1 MGNVLRFLILRL
13 YIQVFVVFYYTFPYN
28 INKNPYICKLSF
40 QQHYD
45 MKDFIKNVGATI
57 VGIFLFGI
65 IIGIFGVMSLVG
77 MVASGQATKNVKENS
92 VLVLKLQGD
101 LQEQAQDDVLGQ
113 LTGNTFNSLGMD
125 AISSAIKKA
134 KANKDIKGIYL
145 ETGIL
150 SADVAQLQELRD
162 QLVDFKKSGKWIVA
176 YSDNYT
182 QGCYYL
188 ATAADK
194 VYINP
199 EGSINWHGIGSQPMF
214 VKDLLAKFGVKMQVI
229 KVGKYKSATEMFT
242 EEKMSDANR
251 EQTQRY
257 IQSLWDNMCKDVSK
271 SRNISVAKLNDLAD
285 NGVFVANGKMLLA
298 EKMVDGVK
306 YADEMKAEV
315 KKLLKLDADK
325 KISQLSIAD
334 MATVKEEGNDGDDEI
349 AVYYAYGDIVDSPA
363 AGSLFSNSHAIV
375 GNDVC
380 KDLEELANDEDVKA
394 VVIRINSGGG
404 SAYASEQM
412 WHQID
417 LLKKKKP
424 VVISM
429 GGMAAS
435 GGYYMSCN
443 ANYIFAE
450 PTTLTGSIGIF
461 GVIPNFSDLATNKL
475 GLKFDEVKTNRNALF
490 GSQARMMNEEEL
502 TFLQGAITRGYHLF
516 RQRVADGRKMSVDQ
530 VEQIAQGHVFTGEDA
545 LKIKLVDEL
554 GGLDKAV
561 AKAAALAKTKSYYTQ
576 GYPAPLDFFDQ
587 LLQESTDN
595 GSYLDGKL
603 KTSLGTLYEPMKMV
617 NNITTMD
624 RIQARMPW
632 WLNINN

>member
-1 MGNVLRFLILRL
+1 
-13 YIQVFVVFYYTFPYN
+13 
-28 INKNPYICKLSF
+28 
-40 QQHYD
+40 

-150 SADVAQLQELRD
+150 GADVAQLQELRD

-315 KKLLKLDADK
+315 KKLLKLDADT

-380 KDLEELANDEDVKA
+380 KDLEELANDDDVKA

-516 RQRVADGRKMSVDQ
+516 RQRVADGRKMTVDQ

-576 GYPAPLDFFDQ
+576 DYPAPLDFFDQ

>member
-1 MGNVLRFLILRL
+1 
-13 YIQVFVVFYYTFPYN
+13 
-28 INKNPYICKLSF
+28 
-40 QQHYD
+40 

-150 SADVAQLQELRD
+150 NADVAQLQELRD

-257 IQSLWDNMCKDVSK
+257 IQSLWDNMCKAVSK
-271 SRNISVAKLNDLAD
+271 SRNISTAKLNDLAD
-285 NGVFVANGKMLLA
+285 NGIFVANGKMLLA

-334 MATVKEEGNDGDDEI
+334 MATVKEESNDGDDEI

-380 KDLEELANDEDVKA
+380 KDLEELANDDDVKA

-461 GVIPNFSDLATNKL
+461 GVIPNFSALATNKL

-561 AKAAALAKTKSYYTQ
+561 AKAAALAKTKSYNTQ
-576 GYPAPLDFFDQ
+576 GYPAPLEFFDQ

>member
-1 MGNVLRFLILRL
+1 
-13 YIQVFVVFYYTFPYN
+13 
-28 INKNPYICKLSF
+28 
-40 QQHYD
+40 

-113 LTGNTFNSLGMD
+113 LTGNTFNTLGMD
-125 AISSAIKKA
+125 AITSAIKKA
-134 KANKDIKGIYL
+134 KGNKDIKGIYL

-150 SADVAQLQELRD
+150 SGDVAQLQELRD

-176 YSDNYT
+176 YSDMYT

-257 IQSLWDNMCKDVSK
+257 IQSLWDNMCKAVSK
-271 SRNISVAKLNDLAD
+271 SRNISTAKLNDLAD
-285 NGVFVANGKMLLA
+285 NGIFVANGKMLLA

-315 KKLLKLDADK
+315 KKLLKLDADE

-334 MATVKEEGNDGDDEI
+334 MATVKEEDTDGDDKI
-349 AVYYAYGDIVDSPA
+349 AVYYAYGDIVDTPA

-380 KDLEELANDEDVKA
+380 KDLEELANDDDVKA

-516 RQRVADGRKMSVDQ
+516 RQRVADGRKMTVDQ

>member
-1 MGNVLRFLILRL
+1 M
-13 YIQVFVVFYYTFPYN
+13 
-28 INKNPYICKLSF
+28 NKKSYICKLSF

-65 IIGIFGVMSLVG
+65 IIGIFGIMSLVG

-134 KANKDIKGIYL
+134 KANKEIKGIYL

-162 QLVDFKKSGKWIVA
+162 QLVNFKKSGKWIVA

-242 EEKMSDANR
+242 EEKMSEANR

-285 NGVFVANGKMLLA
+285 NGIFVANGKMLLA
-298 EKMVDGVK
+298 EKMVDGIR
-306 YADEMKAEV
+306 YAEEMKDEV

-325 KISQLSIAD
+325 KINQLSIAD

-363 AGSLFSNSHAIV
+363 AGSLFSNTHAIV

-380 KDLEELANDEDVKA
+380 KDLEELANDDNVKA

-461 GVIPNFSDLATNKL
+461 GVIPNLSDLATNKL

-516 RQRVADGRKMSVDQ
+516 RQRVADGRKMTVDQ

-576 GYPAPLDFFDQ
+576 GYPAPLEFFDQ

>member
-1 MGNVLRFLILRL
+1 
-13 YIQVFVVFYYTFPYN
+13 
-28 INKNPYICKLSF
+28 
-40 QQHYD
+40 

-134 KANKDIKGIYL
+134 KVNKDIKGIYL

-162 QLVDFKKSGKWIVA
+162 QLVNFKKSGKWIVA

-188 ATAADK
+188 ATAANK

-242 EEKMSDANR
+242 EEKMSEANR

-271 SRNISVAKLNDLAD
+271 SRNISTAKLNDLAD
-285 NGVFVANGKMLLA
+285 NGIFVANGKMLLA
-298 EKMVDGVK
+298 EKMVDGIR

-325 KISQLSIAD
+325 QINQLSIAD

-380 KDLEELANDEDVKA
+380 KDLEELANDDNVKA

-516 RQRVADGRKMSVDQ
+516 RQRVADGRKMTVDQ

-554 GGLDKAV
+554 GGLNKAV
-561 AKAAALAKTKSYYTQ
+561 AKAAALAKTNSYYTQ
-576 GYPAPLDFFDQ
+576 GYPAPREFFDQ

>member
-1 MGNVLRFLILRL
+1 
-13 YIQVFVVFYYTFPYN
+13 
-28 INKNPYICKLSF
+28 
-40 QQHYD
+40 

-150 SADVAQLQELRD
+150 GADVAQLQELRD

-257 IQSLWDNMCKDVSK
+257 IQSLWDNICKDVSK

-380 KDLEELANDEDVKA
+380 KDLEELANDDDVKA

-450 PTTLTGSIGIF
+450 STTLTGSIGIF

-516 RQRVADGRKMSVDQ
+516 RQRVADGRKMTVDQ

>member
-1 MGNVLRFLILRL
+1 M
-13 YIQVFVVFYYTFPYN
+13 
-28 INKNPYICKLSF
+28 NKKSYICKLSF

-134 KANKDIKGIYL
+134 KVNKDIKGIYL

-162 QLVDFKKSGKWIVA
+162 QLVNFKKSGKWIVA

-242 EEKMSDANR
+242 EEKMSEANR

-271 SRNISVAKLNDLAD
+271 SRNISTAKLNDLAD
-285 NGVFVANGKMLLA
+285 NGIFVANGKMLLA
-298 EKMVDGVK
+298 EKMVDGIR

-315 KKLLKLDADK
+315 KKLLKLDADQ
-325 KISQLSIAD
+325 KINQLSIAD

-363 AGSLFSNSHAIV
+363 AGSLFSNTHAIV

-380 KDLEELANDEDVKA
+380 KDLEELANDDYVKA

-443 ANYIFAE
+443 ADYIFAE

-516 RQRVADGRKMSVDQ
+516 RQRVADGRNMTVEQ

-554 GGLDKAV
+554 GGLNKAV
-561 AKAAALAKTKSYYTQ
+561 AKAAALAKTNSYYTQ
-576 GYPAPLDFFDQ
+576 GYPAPREFFDQ

-595 GSYLDGKL
+595 GSYLDDKL

>member
-1 MGNVLRFLILRL
+1 
-13 YIQVFVVFYYTFPYN
+13 
-28 INKNPYICKLSF
+28 
-40 QQHYD
+40 

-150 SADVAQLQELRD
+150 GADVAQLQELRD
-162 QLVDFKKSGKWIVA
+162 QLVNFKKSGKWIVA

-257 IQSLWDNMCKDVSK
+257 IQSLWDNICKDVSK

-380 KDLEELANDEDVKA
+380 KDLEELANDDDVKA

-516 RQRVADGRKMSVDQ
+516 RQRVADGRKMTVDQ

-554 GGLDKAV
+554 GGLNKAV

>member
-1 MGNVLRFLILRL
+1 
-13 YIQVFVVFYYTFPYN
+13 
-28 INKNPYICKLSF
+28 
-40 QQHYD
+40 

-315 KKLLKLDADK
+315 KKLLKLDADE

-334 MATVKEEGNDGDDEI
+334 MANVKEEGNDGDDEI

-380 KDLEELANDEDVKA
+380 KDLEELANDDNVKA

>member
-1 MGNVLRFLILRL
+1 
-13 YIQVFVVFYYTFPYN
+13 
-28 INKNPYICKLSF
+28 
-40 QQHYD
+40 

-77 MVASGQATKNVKENS
+77 MVASGQATMNVKENS

-150 SADVAQLQELRD
+150 GADVAQLQELRD

-380 KDLEELANDEDVKA
+380 KDLEELANDDDVKA

-516 RQRVADGRKMSVDQ
+516 RQRVADGRKMTVDQ

-576 GYPAPLDFFDQ
+576 GYPATLDFFDQ

>member
-1 MGNVLRFLILRL
+1 
-13 YIQVFVVFYYTFPYN
+13 
-28 INKNPYICKLSF
+28 
-40 QQHYD
+40 

-150 SADVAQLQELRD
+150 GADVAQLQELRD

-334 MATVKEEGNDGDDEI
+334 MANVKEEGNDGDDEI

-380 KDLEELANDEDVKA
+380 KDLEELANDDDVKA

-516 RQRVADGRKMSVDQ
+516 RQRVADGRKMTVDQ

>member
-1 MGNVLRFLILRL
+1 MILRL
-13 YIQVFVVFYYTFPYN
+13 YIHVFVVFYYTFPYN
-28 INKNPYICKLSF
+28 INKNSYICKLSF

-150 SADVAQLQELRD
+150 GADVAQLQELRD
-162 QLVDFKKSGKWIVA
+162 QLVNFKKSGKWIVA

-257 IQSLWDNMCKDVSK
+257 IQSLWDNMCKAVSK

-380 KDLEELANDEDVKA
+380 KDLEELANDDDVKA

-502 TFLQGAITRGYHLF
+502 TFLQSAITRGYHLF
-516 RQRVADGRKMSVDQ
+516 RQRVADGRKMTVDQ

-576 GYPAPLDFFDQ
+576 GYPAPLEFFDQ

>member
-1 MGNVLRFLILRL
+1 M
-13 YIQVFVVFYYTFPYN
+13 
-28 INKNPYICKLSF
+28 NKKSYICKLSF
-40 QQHYD
+40 QQHHD

-125 AISSAIKKA
+125 AISSAIQKA
-134 KANKDIKGIYL
+134 KANKEIKGIYL

-242 EEKMSDANR
+242 EEKMSEANR

-285 NGVFVANGKMLLA
+285 NGIFVANGKMLLA
-298 EKMVDGVK
+298 EKMVDGIR
-306 YADEMKAEV
+306 YAEEMKAEV

-363 AGSLFSNSHAIV
+363 AGSLFSNTHAIV

-380 KDLEELANDEDVKA
+380 KDLEELANDDNVKA

-516 RQRVADGRKMSVDQ
+516 RQRVADGRKMTVDQ

-595 GSYLDGKL
+595 GSYLNGKL

-617 NNITTMD
+617 NNITTMN
-624 RIQARMPW
+624 RIQARIPW

>member
-1 MGNVLRFLILRL
+1 MILRL
-13 YIQVFVVFYYTFPYN
+13 YIQVFVVFYYAFPYN
-28 INKNPYICKLSF
+28 INKNSYICKLSF

-150 SADVAQLQELRD
+150 GADVAQLQELRD

-257 IQSLWDNMCKDVSK
+257 IQSLWDNMCKAVSK
-271 SRNISVAKLNDLAD
+271 SRNISTAKLNDLAD

-334 MATVKEEGNDGDDEI
+334 MANVKEEGNDGDDEI

-380 KDLEELANDEDVKA
+380 KDLEELANDDDVKA

-516 RQRVADGRKMSVDQ
+516 RQRVADGRKMTVDQ

>member
-1 MGNVLRFLILRL
+1 
-13 YIQVFVVFYYTFPYN
+13 
-28 INKNPYICKLSF
+28 
-40 QQHYD
+40 

-113 LTGNTFNSLGMD
+113 LTGNTFNTLGMD

-150 SADVAQLQELRD
+150 GADVAQLQELRD

-176 YSDNYT
+176 YSDMYT

-257 IQSLWDNMCKDVSK
+257 IQSLWDNMCKAVSK
-271 SRNISVAKLNDLAD
+271 SRNISTAKLNDLAD
-285 NGVFVANGKMLLA
+285 NGIFVANGKMLLA

-380 KDLEELANDEDVKA
+380 KDLEELANDDDVKA

-516 RQRVADGRKMSVDQ
+516 RQRVADGRKMTVDQ

-595 GSYLDGKL
+595 GTYLDGKL

>member
-1 MGNVLRFLILRL
+1 
-13 YIQVFVVFYYTFPYN
+13 
-28 INKNPYICKLSF
+28 
-40 QQHYD
+40 

-145 ETGIL
+145 ETGVL
-150 SADVAQLQELRD
+150 GADVAQLQELRD

-349 AVYYAYGDIVDSPA
+349 AVYYAYGDIVDTPA

-380 KDLEELANDEDVKA
+380 KDLEELANDDDVKA

-516 RQRVADGRKMSVDQ
+516 RQRVADGRKMTVDQ

>member
-1 MGNVLRFLILRL
+1 M
-13 YIQVFVVFYYTFPYN
+13 
-28 INKNPYICKLSF
+28 NKKSYICKLSF

-134 KANKDIKGIYL
+134 KVNKDIKGIYL

-162 QLVDFKKSGKWIVA
+162 QLVNFKKSGKWIVA

-242 EEKMSDANR
+242 EEKMSEANR

-257 IQSLWDNMCKDVSK
+257 IQSLWDNICKDVSK
-271 SRNISVAKLNDLAD
+271 SRNISTAKLNDLAD
-285 NGVFVANGKMLLA
+285 NGIFVANGKMLLA

-315 KKLLKLDADK
+315 KKLLKLDADQ
-325 KISQLSIAD
+325 KINQLSIAD

-363 AGSLFSNSHAIV
+363 AGSLFSNTHAIV

-380 KDLEELANDEDVKA
+380 KDLEELANDDNVKA

-516 RQRVADGRKMSVDQ
+516 RQRVADGRKMTIDQ

-554 GGLDKAV
+554 GGLNKAV
-561 AKAAALAKTKSYYTQ
+561 AKAAALAKTNSYYTQ
-576 GYPAPLDFFDQ
+576 GYPAPREFFDQ

>member
-1 MGNVLRFLILRL
+1 
-13 YIQVFVVFYYTFPYN
+13 
-28 INKNPYICKLSF
+28 
-40 QQHYD
+40 

-285 NGVFVANGKMLLA
+285 NGIFVANGKMLLA

-380 KDLEELANDEDVKA
+380 KDLEELANDDDVKA

-554 GGLDKAV
+554 GGLDKAIS
-561 AKAAALAKTKSYYTQ
+561 KAAALAKTKSYYTQ

>member
-1 MGNVLRFLILRL
+1 
-13 YIQVFVVFYYTFPYN
+13 
-28 INKNPYICKLSF
+28 
-40 QQHYD
+40 

-134 KANKDIKGIYL
+134 KSNKDIKGIYL

-150 SADVAQLQELRD
+150 GADVAQLQELRD

-176 YSDNYT
+176 YSDMYT

-257 IQSLWDNMCKDVSK
+257 IQSLWDNMCKAVSK
-271 SRNISVAKLNDLAD
+271 SRNISTAKLNDLAD
-285 NGVFVANGKMLLA
+285 NGIFVANGKMLLA

-325 KISQLSIAD
+325 KINQLSIAD
-334 MATVKEEGNDGDDEI
+334 MANVKEEGNDGDDEI
-349 AVYYAYGDIVDSPA
+349 AIYYAYGDIVDSPA
-363 AGSLFSNSHAIV
+363 AGGVFSNSHAIV

-380 KDLEELANDEDVKA
+380 KDLEELANDDDVKA

-490 GSQARMMNEEEL
+490 GSQARMMNEEEV

-516 RQRVADGRKMSVDQ
+516 RQRVADGRKMTVDQ

>member
-1 MGNVLRFLILRL
+1 MILQL
-13 YIQVFVVFYYTFPYN
+13 YIQVFVVFYYTYPYN
-28 INKNPYICKLSF
+28 INKNSYICKLSF
-40 QQHYD
+40 QQHYY

-113 LTGNTFNSLGMD
+113 LTGNSFNSLGMD

-150 SADVAQLQELRD
+150 GADVAQLQELRD

-380 KDLEELANDEDVKA
+380 KDLEELANDDDVKA

-490 GSQARMMNEEEL
+490 GSQARMMNEEEV

>member
-1 MGNVLRFLILRL
+1 
-13 YIQVFVVFYYTFPYN
+13 
-28 INKNPYICKLSF
+28 
-40 QQHYD
+40 

-150 SADVAQLQELRD
+150 GADVAQLQELRD

-285 NGVFVANGKMLLA
+285 NGIFVANGKMLLA

-380 KDLEELANDEDVKA
+380 KDLEELANDDDVKA

-516 RQRVADGRKMSVDQ
+516 RQRVADGRKMTVDQ

>member
-1 MGNVLRFLILRL
+1 M
-13 YIQVFVVFYYTFPYN
+13 
-28 INKNPYICKLSF
+28 NKKSYICKLSF

-134 KANKDIKGIYL
+134 KVNKDIKGIYL

-162 QLVDFKKSGKWIVA
+162 QLVNFKKSGKWIVA

-242 EEKMSDANR
+242 EEKMSEANR

-257 IQSLWDNMCKDVSK
+257 IQSLWDNICKDVSK

-285 NGVFVANGKMLLA
+285 NGIFVANGKMLLA
-298 EKMVDGVK
+298 EKMVDGIR
-306 YADEMKAEV
+306 YAEEMKAEV

-325 KISQLSIAD
+325 KINQLSIAD

-349 AVYYAYGDIVDSPA
+349 AVYYAFGDIVDSPA

-380 KDLEELANDEDVKA
+380 KDLEELANDDNVKA

-443 ANYIFAE
+443 ADYIFAE

-516 RQRVADGRKMSVDQ
+516 RQRVAYGRKMTVDQ

-554 GGLDKAV
+554 GGLNKAV
-561 AKAAALAKTKSYYTQ
+561 AKAAALAKTNSYYTQ
-576 GYPAPLDFFDQ
+576 GYPAPREFFDQ

-632 WLNINN
+632 WLNLNN

>member
-1 MGNVLRFLILRL
+1 
-13 YIQVFVVFYYTFPYN
+13 
-28 INKNPYICKLSF
+28 
-40 QQHYD
+40 

-125 AISSAIKKA
+125 AITSAIKKA

-162 QLVDFKKSGKWIVA
+162 QFVDFKKSGKWIVA

-380 KDLEELANDEDVKA
+380 KDLEELANDDDVKA

-516 RQRVADGRKMSVDQ
+516 RQRVADGRKMTVDQ

-632 WLNINN
+632 WLNMNN

>member
-1 MGNVLRFLILRL
+1 
-13 YIQVFVVFYYTFPYN
+13 
-28 INKNPYICKLSF
+28 
-40 QQHYD
+40 

-150 SADVAQLQELRD
+150 GADVAQLQELRD

-176 YSDNYT
+176 YSDMYT

-257 IQSLWDNMCKDVSK
+257 IQSLWDNMCKAVSK
-271 SRNISVAKLNDLAD
+271 SRNISTAKLNDLAD
-285 NGVFVANGKMLLA
+285 NGIFVANGKMLLA

-380 KDLEELANDEDVKA
+380 KDLEELANDDDVKA

>member
-1 MGNVLRFLILRL
+1 
-13 YIQVFVVFYYTFPYN
+13 
-28 INKNPYICKLSF
+28 
-40 QQHYD
+40 

-380 KDLEELANDEDVKA
+380 KDLEELANDDDVKA

-516 RQRVADGRKMSVDQ
+516 RQRVADGRKMTVDQ

-576 GYPAPLDFFDQ
+576 GYPAPLDFLDQ

-603 KTSLGTLYEPMKMV
+603 KTFLGTLYEPMKMV

-632 WLNINN
+632 WLNMNN

>member
-1 MGNVLRFLILRL
+1 
-13 YIQVFVVFYYTFPYN
+13 
-28 INKNPYICKLSF
+28 
-40 QQHYD
+40 

-65 IIGIFGVMSLVG
+65 IVGIFGVMSLVG

-150 SADVAQLQELRD
+150 GADVAQLQELRD

-257 IQSLWDNMCKDVSK
+257 IQSLWDNMCKAVSK
-271 SRNISVAKLNDLAD
+271 SRNISTAKLNDLAD
-285 NGVFVANGKMLLA
+285 NGIFVANGKMLLA

-325 KISQLSIAD
+325 KINQLSIAD
-334 MATVKEEGNDGDDEI
+334 MANVKEEGNDGDDEI
-349 AVYYAYGDIVDSPA
+349 AIYYAYGDIVDSPA
-363 AGSLFSNSHAIV
+363 AGGVFSNSHAIV

-380 KDLEELANDEDVKA
+380 KDLEELANDDDVKA

-490 GSQARMMNEEEL
+490 GSQARMMNEEEV

>member
-1 MGNVLRFLILRL
+1 
-13 YIQVFVVFYYTFPYN
+13 
-28 INKNPYICKLSF
+28 
-40 QQHYD
+40 

-150 SADVAQLQELRD
+150 GADVAQLQELRD

-257 IQSLWDNMCKDVSK
+257 IQSLWDNICKDVSK

-334 MATVKEEGNDGDDEI
+334 MANVKEEGNDGDDEI
-349 AVYYAYGDIVDSPA
+349 AVYYAYGDIVDTPA

-380 KDLEELANDEDVKA
+380 KDLEELANDDDVKA
-394 VVIRINSGGG
+394 VVIRVNSGGG

-516 RQRVADGRKMSVDQ
+516 RQRVADGRKMTVDQ

-576 GYPAPLDFFDQ
+576 GYPAPIDFFDQ

>member
-1 MGNVLRFLILRL
+1 
-13 YIQVFVVFYYTFPYN
+13 
-28 INKNPYICKLSF
+28 
-40 QQHYD
+40 

-380 KDLEELANDEDVKA
+380 KDLEELANDDDVKA

-516 RQRVADGRKMSVDQ
+516 RQRVADGRKMTVDQ

-587 LLQESTDN
+587 LFQESTDN

>member
-1 MGNVLRFLILRL
+1 
-13 YIQVFVVFYYTFPYN
+13 
-28 INKNPYICKLSF
+28 
-40 QQHYD
+40 

-150 SADVAQLQELRD
+150 GADVAQLQELRD

-271 SRNISVAKLNDLAD
+271 SRNISVAKLNNLAD

-380 KDLEELANDEDVKA
+380 KDLEELANDDDVKA

-490 GSQARMMNEEEL
+490 GSQARMMNEEEV

>member
-1 MGNVLRFLILRL
+1 
-13 YIQVFVVFYYTFPYN
+13 
-28 INKNPYICKLSF
+28 
-40 QQHYD
+40 

-150 SADVAQLQELRD
+150 GADVAQLQELRD

-257 IQSLWDNMCKDVSK
+257 IQSLWDNMCKAVSK

-285 NGVFVANGKMLLA
+285 NGIFVANGKMLLA

-380 KDLEELANDEDVKA
+380 KDLEELANDDDVKA

-516 RQRVADGRKMSVDQ
+516 RQRVADGRKMTVDQ

>member
-1 MGNVLRFLILRL
+1 
-13 YIQVFVVFYYTFPYN
+13 
-28 INKNPYICKLSF
+28 
-40 QQHYD
+40 

-145 ETGIL
+145 ETGVL
-150 SADVAQLQELRD
+150 GADVAQLQELRD

-257 IQSLWDNMCKDVSK
+257 IQSLWDNICKDVSK

-285 NGVFVANGKMLLA
+285 NGIFVANGKMLLA

-334 MATVKEEGNDGDDEI
+334 MANVKEEGNDGDDEI

-380 KDLEELANDEDVKA
+380 KDLEELANDDDVKA

-516 RQRVADGRKMSVDQ
+516 RQRVADGRKMTVDQ

>member
-1 MGNVLRFLILRL
+1 
-13 YIQVFVVFYYTFPYN
+13 
-28 INKNPYICKLSF
+28 
-40 QQHYD
+40 

-150 SADVAQLQELRD
+150 GADVAQLQELRD

-315 KKLLKLDADK
+315 KKLLKLDADN

-380 KDLEELANDEDVKA
+380 KDLEELANDDDVKA

-516 RQRVADGRKMSVDQ
+516 RQRVADGRKMTVDQ

-632 WLNINN
+632 WLNMNN

>member
-1 MGNVLRFLILRL
+1 
-13 YIQVFVVFYYTFPYN
+13 
-28 INKNPYICKLSF
+28 
-40 QQHYD
+40 

-150 SADVAQLQELRD
+150 GADVAQLQELRD

-271 SRNISVAKLNDLAD
+271 SRNISTAKLNDLAD
-285 NGVFVANGKMLLA
+285 NGIFVANGKMLLA

-315 KKLLKLDADK
+315 KKLLKLDADE

-380 KDLEELANDEDVKA
+380 KDLEELANDDDVKA

-516 RQRVADGRKMSVDQ
+516 RQRVADGRKMTVDQ

-576 GYPAPLDFFDQ
+576 GYPTPLDFFDQ

>member
-1 MGNVLRFLILRL
+1 
-13 YIQVFVVFYYTFPYN
+13 
-28 INKNPYICKLSF
+28 
-40 QQHYD
+40 

-145 ETGIL
+145 ETGVL
-150 SADVAQLQELRD
+150 GADVAQLQELRD

-176 YSDNYT
+176 YSDMYT

-257 IQSLWDNMCKDVSK
+257 IQSLWDNMCKAVSK
-271 SRNISVAKLNDLAD
+271 SRNISTAKLNDLAD
-285 NGVFVANGKMLLA
+285 NGIFVANGKMLLA

-315 KKLLKLDADK
+315 KKLLKLDADE

-334 MATVKEEGNDGDDEI
+334 MANVKEEGNDGDDEI

-380 KDLEELANDEDVKA
+380 KDLEELANDDDVKA

-490 GSQARMMNEEEL
+490 GSQARMMNEEEV

>member
-1 MGNVLRFLILRL
+1 
-13 YIQVFVVFYYTFPYN
+13 
-28 INKNPYICKLSF
+28 
-40 QQHYD
+40 

-150 SADVAQLQELRD
+150 NADVAQLQELRD

-349 AVYYAYGDIVDSPA
+349 AVYYAYGDIVDTPA

-380 KDLEELANDEDVKA
+380 KDLEELANDDDVKA

>member
-1 MGNVLRFLILRL
+1 
-13 YIQVFVVFYYTFPYN
+13 
-28 INKNPYICKLSF
+28 
-40 QQHYD
+40 

-285 NGVFVANGKMLLA
+285 NGLFVANGKMLLA

-315 KKLLKLDADK
+315 KKLLKLDADE

-334 MATVKEEGNDGDDEI
+334 MANVKEEGNDGDDEI
-349 AVYYAYGDIVDSPA
+349 AVYYAYGDIVDTPA

-380 KDLEELANDEDVKA
+380 KDLEELANDDDVKA

-490 GSQARMMNEEEL
+490 GSQARMMNEEEV

-516 RQRVADGRKMSVDQ
+516 RQRVADGRKMTVDQ

>member
-1 MGNVLRFLILRL
+1 
-13 YIQVFVVFYYTFPYN
+13 
-28 INKNPYICKLSF
+28 
-40 QQHYD
+40 

-65 IIGIFGVMSLVG
+65 IIGIFGIMSLVG

-134 KANKDIKGIYL
+134 KANKEIKGIYL

-162 QLVDFKKSGKWIVA
+162 QLVNFKKSGKWIVA

-242 EEKMSDANR
+242 EEKMSEANR

-285 NGVFVANGKMLLA
+285 NGIFVANGKMLLA
-298 EKMVDGVK
+298 EKMVDGIR
-306 YADEMKAEV
+306 YAEEMKAEV

-325 KISQLSIAD
+325 QINQLSIAD

-363 AGSLFSNSHAIV
+363 AGSLFSNTHAIV

-380 KDLEELANDEDVKA
+380 KDLEELANDDNVKA

-516 RQRVADGRKMSVDQ
+516 RQRVADGRKMTVDQ

-576 GYPAPLDFFDQ
+576 GYPAPLEFFDQ

-603 KTSLGTLYEPMKMV
+603 KTSLGSLYEPMKMV
-617 NNITTMD
+617 NNITTID

>member
-1 MGNVLRFLILRL
+1 M
-13 YIQVFVVFYYTFPYN
+13 
-28 INKNPYICKLSF
+28 NKKSYICKLSF

-134 KANKDIKGIYL
+134 KVNKDIKGIYL

-162 QLVDFKKSGKWIVA
+162 QLVNFKKSGKWIVA

-257 IQSLWDNMCKDVSK
+257 IQSLWDNICKDVSN
-271 SRNISVAKLNDLAD
+271 SRNISTAKLNDLAD
-285 NGVFVANGKMLLA
+285 NGIFVANGKMLLA

-325 KISQLSIAD
+325 QINQLSIAD

-363 AGSLFSNSHAIV
+363 AGSLFSNTHAIV

-380 KDLEELANDEDVKA
+380 KDLEELANDDNVKA

-443 ANYIFAE
+443 ADYIFAE

-516 RQRVADGRKMSVDQ
+516 RQRVADGRKMTIDQ

-554 GGLDKAV
+554 GGLNKAV
-561 AKAAALAKTKSYYTQ
+561 AKAAALAKTNSYYTQ
-576 GYPAPLDFFDQ
+576 GYPAPREFFDQ

-632 WLNINN
+632 WLNLNN